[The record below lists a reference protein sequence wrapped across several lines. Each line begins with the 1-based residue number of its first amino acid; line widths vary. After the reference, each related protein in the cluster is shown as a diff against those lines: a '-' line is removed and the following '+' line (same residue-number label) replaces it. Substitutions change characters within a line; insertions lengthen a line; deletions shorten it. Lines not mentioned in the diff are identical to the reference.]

1 MSAEPMREP
10 ATELDLLDA
19 ANLRRRLR
27 VAEGGINFASN
38 DYLGLADSDEVKA
51 ALQEAV
57 GRHGAGAGASR
68 LVSGTHAAHLALEET
83 LADFKSAEA
92 ALVFSSGY
100 AASVGTLSGLL
111 RKGDIAILD
120 KLCHASLV
128 DGARLSGATLRVFPH
143 QNMEKL
149 ASHLAWAQGQRTAE
163 TRVIVV
169 TESVFSM
176 DGDTAP
182 LAEII
187 RLKNASDAWLL
198 LDEAHAIGVLGRD
211 GRGLA
216 DALGVAS
223 KVDIQLGTL
232 SKAIGLSGGYVAA
245 RREIIDLLINQA
257 RSFIYSTALPP
268 ALAATADYVIRE
280 IFCRPAGQQL
290 REKLWQ
296 NIASLK
302 SHFPNPQSA
311 ILPLILG
318 DEAVAMEAS
327 ARLQAQG
334 LWIPAI
340 RYPTV
345 SRGTARL
352 RITVSAAHEPSELAA
367 LSEALNSL
375 AR

>member
-1 MSAEPMREP
+1 MREP
-10 ATELDLLDA
+10 ATELALLDA

-27 VAEGGINFASN
+27 VAEGGINFSSN
-38 DYLGLADSDEVKA
+38 DYLGLADSEEVKA

-68 LVSGTHAAHLALEET
+68 LVSGTHAAHVALEET
-83 LADFKSAEA
+83 LAEFKNTEA

-187 RLKNASDAWLL
+187 RLKDASDAWLL

-216 DALGVAS
+216 EALGLAAG
-223 KVDIQLGTL
+223 VDIQLGTL
-232 SKAIGLSGGYVAA
+232 SKAIGLSGGYAAA

-268 ALAATADYVIRE
+268 AIAATADHVIRE
-280 IFCRPAGQQL
+280 IFCRPTGHHL
-290 REKLWQ
+290 REKLWL
-296 NIASLK
+296 NIAALK

-327 ARLQAQG
+327 SKLQAQG

-340 RYPTV
+340 RFPTV
-345 SRGTARL
+345 ARGSARL

-367 LSEALNSL
+367 LSEALQAL
-375 AR
+375 IPEIDE